1 MRVSGES
8 GELNATPM
16 LEVYAADHLHGM
28 KV

>member
-1 MRVSGES
+1 VSGES